1 MQVCLWPNLHRHLR
15 EWEDEHTFRGVVM
28 GSLTDDPLKPGLR
41 SAESSSQFQVLGE
54 EEIVA
59 AVKKRCGDVV
69 TFLCQGLKGVYS
81 QEDQEMI
88 GNIWTVLN
96 LEDKMKQVRESVA
109 SVVAQNTVQDFLTAA
124 EAIDPNVFNKCERAE
139 LREQY
144 QVLVKR
150 LEKLSQ
156 EKGNEELNTMD
167 IMISLLDSKNK
178 LHEGCEAVMDILTQA
193 SVMKT
198 VESVVEFWISV

>member
-1 MQVCLWPNLHRHLR
+1 
-15 EWEDEHTFRGVVM
+15 M

-54 EEIVA
+54 EEIVT

-69 TFLCQGLKGVYS
+69 KFLCQGLKGVYS

-88 GNIWTVLN
+88 GNIRTVLN

-124 EAIDPNVFNKCERAE
+124 EAIDPNIYNKCEQAE

-144 QVLVKR
+144 QV
-150 LEKLSQ
+150 
-156 EKGNEELNTMD
+156 
-167 IMISLLDSKNK
+167 
-178 LHEGCEAVMDILTQA
+178 
-193 SVMKT
+193 
-198 VESVVEFWISV
+198 